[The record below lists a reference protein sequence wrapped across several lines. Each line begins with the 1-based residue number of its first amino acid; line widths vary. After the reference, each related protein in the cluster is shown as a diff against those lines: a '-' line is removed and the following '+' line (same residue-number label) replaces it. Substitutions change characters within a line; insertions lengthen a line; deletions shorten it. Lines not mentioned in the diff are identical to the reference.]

1 MQSTATTP
9 TNPLARIAAAIP
21 ESAAIAA
28 SVGGRLLGGLLL
40 VAIAFD
46 QSYDRTQVFAPVV
59 ALLAIASCAPL
70 SPRIAFWVAGLGSG
84 LVFFAGTVLTHL
96 SLGVAVLLA
105 GLVSA
110 LATAV
115 WNTHRDHTA
124 WPAAIS
130 FLFAAAPLGAIML
143 TVFFTIKG

>member
-1 MQSTATTP
+1 MESTMQS
-9 TNPLARIAAAIP
+9 NPLARLATAIP
-21 ESAAIAA
+21 ESTAMAV
-28 SVGGRLLGGLLL
+28 SVGGRVLGALLL

-59 ALLAIASCAPL
+59 ALLALASCAPL
-70 SPRIAFWVAGLGSG
+70 SPRIALWVAGLGSG

-96 SLGVAVLLA
+96 SLGVGVLLA
-105 GLVSA
+105 GLVA
-110 LATAV
+110 GIATAA
-115 WNTHRDHTA
+115 WNTHRERTA

-130 FLFAAAPLGAIML
+130 FLFGLAPLGVIML